1 MLTVEVPLN
10 TMLADLDETLRGML
24 KSELER
30 HGFEGI
36 EIAFDAPTR
45 EWSGQLS
52 APAVNLFLYDMRESE
67 EERPSGW
74 TKQRVGDEFVEGPP
88 PMVMEVS
95 YAITAWAQ
103 AVEDEHRLLSQV
115 LAVLY
120 AYPHLPEDAL
130 NGRLRNGSQSLSIK
144 TKVGQAKGDKADF
157 WTAVGGQYKVSLDY
171 VVRLTV
177 ESGVPAQGAAGP
189 DADRPHP
196 PAGRAG
202 ARGRRDAPRR
212 RHGRRRR
219 RRAAA
224 RTCGSPCPT
233 RACSPRPTRTGA
245 SASTAWRRDAPS
257 RGPLARRQR
266 RPRRT
271 STCRARCWISSSTAA
286 RPRRA
291 AGRAASAD
299 DRTGR

>member
-24 KSELER
+24 KSELGR

-52 APAVNLFLYDMRESE
+52 APAVNLFLYDMRESDE
-67 EERPSGW
+67 DRPSGW

-88 PMVMEVS
+88 PTVMEAS

-115 LAVLY
+115 LAVLS
-120 AYPHLPEDAL
+120 AYPHLPEDQL

-144 TKVGQAKGDKADF
+144 AKIGQAKGDKADF

-177 ESGVPAQGAAGP
+177 EAGVRRKVPQVRTQTLRTRLLDAPPRAVVEMHRTGGTVVDGAGEPLQDVWVALPDSGQLAST
-189 DADRPHP
+189 DAD
-196 PAGRAG
+196 GRFRFDRLAPG
-202 ARGRRDAPRR
+202 RHRLVARGAD
-212 RHGRRRR
+212 G
-219 RRAAA
+219 
-224 RTCGSPCPT
+224 TE
-233 RACSPRPTRTGA
+233 
-245 SASTAWRRDAPS
+245 
-257 RGPLARRQR
+257 
-266 RPRRT
+266 
-271 STCRARCWISSSTAA
+271 
-286 RPRRA
+286 
-291 AGRAASAD
+291 ASAD
-299 DRTGR
+299 LDVPGSLLDLVLDGGKAAAGSKKSGKRG

>member
-24 KSELER
+24 KGELER

-52 APAVNLFLYDMRESE
+52 APAVNLFLYDMRESD

-74 TKQRVGDEFVEGPP
+74 TKQRIGDEYIEGPP

-115 LAVLY
+115 LAVLS

-177 ESGVPAQGAAGP
+177 ESGVRRKVPQVRTQTVRTRLLDAPPRAVVEMHRTGGTVADGSGEPLRNVWIALPDSGQFASTNAEGRFLFDRLAPGRHRLVARGADGTEVTADLDVPGSMLDLVLDGGKAAAG
-189 DADRPHP
+189 
-196 PAGRAG
+196 GRKSG
-202 ARGRRDAPRR
+202 KRG
-212 RHGRRRR
+212 
-219 RRAAA
+219 
-224 RTCGSPCPT
+224 
-233 RACSPRPTRTGA
+233 
-245 SASTAWRRDAPS
+245 
-257 RGPLARRQR
+257 
-266 RPRRT
+266 
-271 STCRARCWISSSTAA
+271 
-286 RPRRA
+286 
-291 AGRAASAD
+291 
-299 DRTGR
+299 

>member
-52 APAVNLFLYDMRESE
+52 APAVSLFLYDMRESE
-67 EERPSGW
+67 EDRPSGW
-74 TKQRVGDEFVEGPP
+74 TKQRVGDEFVEAPP
-88 PMVMEVS
+88 PLVMEVS

-115 LAVLY
+115 LAVLS

-130 NGRLRNGSQSLSIK
+130 NGRLRNGSQSMSLK
-144 TKVGQAKGDKADF
+144 TKIGQAKGDKADF

-177 ESGVPAQGAAGP
+177 ESGVRRKVPQVRTQTIRTRLLDAPPRAVVEMHRAGGTVADGDGEPLKDVWIALPDAGIFASSDAGGRFRFDRLAPGRHRLVARAADGREAEADLDVPGALVDLVLDGGKAAAG
-189 DADRPHP
+189 
-196 PAGRAG
+196 GRKSG
-202 ARGRRDAPRR
+202 K
-212 RHGRRRR
+212 
-219 RRAAA
+219 RA
-224 RTCGSPCPT
+224 
-233 RACSPRPTRTGA
+233 
-245 SASTAWRRDAPS
+245 
-257 RGPLARRQR
+257 
-266 RPRRT
+266 
-271 STCRARCWISSSTAA
+271 
-286 RPRRA
+286 
-291 AGRAASAD
+291 
-299 DRTGR
+299 

>member
-67 EERPSGW
+67 EDRPSGW
-74 TKQRVGDEFVEGPP
+74 TRTRGGDEWHEGPP
-88 PMVMEVS
+88 PLVMEVS

-115 LAVLY
+115 LAVLN

-130 NGRLRNGSQSLSIK
+130 NGRLRNGSQSMSIK
-144 TKVGQAKGDKADF
+144 TKIGQAKGDKADF

-177 ESGVPAQGAAGP
+177 ESGVRRKVPQVRTQTVRTRLLDAPARAVVEMHRTGGTVADGDGEPLKDVWIALPDSGLFASTGPDGRFRFDRLAPGRHRLVARSLDGKEATADLDVPGSLLDLVLDGGKAAAG
-189 DADRPHP
+189 
-196 PAGRAG
+196 GRKSG
-202 ARGRRDAPRR
+202 KRG
-212 RHGRRRR
+212 
-219 RRAAA
+219 
-224 RTCGSPCPT
+224 
-233 RACSPRPTRTGA
+233 
-245 SASTAWRRDAPS
+245 
-257 RGPLARRQR
+257 
-266 RPRRT
+266 
-271 STCRARCWISSSTAA
+271 
-286 RPRRA
+286 
-291 AGRAASAD
+291 
-299 DRTGR
+299 

>member
-10 TMLADLDETLRGML
+10 TMLADLDETLEGML
-24 KSELER
+24 KDELGR

-36 EIAFDAPTR
+36 EIAFEAPNR

-52 APAVNLFLYDMRESE
+52 APAVNLFLYDMRESDDD
-67 EERPSGW
+67 RPSGW

-88 PMVMEVS
+88 PLVMEVS

-130 NGRLRNGSQSLSIK
+130 NGRLRNGSQSLAIK
-144 TKVGQAKGDKADF
+144 AKVGQAKGDKADF

-177 ESGVPAQGAAGP
+177 ESGVRRELLCARATLAAETGPGAATG
-189 DADRPHP
+189 H
-196 PAGRAG
+196 
-202 ARGRRDAPRR
+202 RG
-212 RHGRRRR
+212 
-219 RRAAA
+219 
-224 RTCGSPCPT
+224 
-233 RACSPRPTRTGA
+233 
-245 SASTAWRRDAPS
+245 
-257 RGPLARRQR
+257 
-266 RPRRT
+266 
-271 STCRARCWISSSTAA
+271 
-286 RPRRA
+286 
-291 AGRAASAD
+291 
-299 DRTGR
+299 

>member
-24 KSELER
+24 KGELEQ

-67 EERPSGW
+67 EDRASGW
-74 TKQRVGDEFVEGPP
+74 TRTRVGDEWHEGPP
-88 PMVMEVS
+88 PLVMEVS

-120 AYPHLPEDAL
+120 AFPILPEEIL
-130 NGRLRNGSQSLSIK
+130 NGRLRNGSQSMSIK
-144 TKVGQAKGDKADF
+144 AKVGQAKGDKADF
-157 WTAVGGQYKVSLDY
+157 WTAVGGQYKASLDY

-177 ESGVPAQGAAGP
+177 ESGVRRTAPQVRTQTVRTRLLDAPPRAVVEMHRTGGTVADGEGEPIKDVWVALP
-189 DADRPHP
+189 DAGIFASTDAEGRFRFDRITP
-196 PAGRAG
+196 GR
-202 ARGRRDAPRR
+202 
-212 RHGRRRR
+212 HKLV
-219 RRAAA
+219 A
-224 RTCGSPCPT
+224 RT
-233 RACSPRPTRTGA
+233 A
-245 SASTAWRRDAPS
+245 D
-257 RGPLARRQR
+257 
-266 RPRRT
+266 
-271 STCRARCWISSSTAA
+271 
-286 RPRRA
+286 
-291 AGRAASAD
+291 GREASAD
-299 DRTGR
+299 LDVPGAMVDIVLDGGKAASGGRKTGKRG

>member
-67 EERPSGW
+67 EDRPSGW

-88 PMVMEVS
+88 PLVMEIS

-115 LAVLY
+115 LSVLY
-120 AYPHLPEDAL
+120 AYPHLPQDVL
-130 NGRLRNGSQSLSIK
+130 NGRLRNGSQALSIK
-144 TKVGQAKGDKADF
+144 TKIGQAKGDKADF
-157 WTAVGGQYKVSLDY
+157 WTAVGGQYKASLDY
-171 VVRLTV
+171 VVRLSV
-177 ESGVPAQGAAGP
+177 ESGVRRKVPQVRTQTVRTRLLDAPPRAVVEMHRTGGTVAGDDGEPLRDVWVALPDTGRFTSTDADGRFRFDRLAPGRHRLVARSTDGRETAADLDVPGAMLDLVIDGGKAAAGT
-189 DADRPHP
+189 RKS
-196 PAGRAG
+196 GK
-202 ARGRRDAPRR
+202 RG
-212 RHGRRRR
+212 
-219 RRAAA
+219 
-224 RTCGSPCPT
+224 
-233 RACSPRPTRTGA
+233 
-245 SASTAWRRDAPS
+245 
-257 RGPLARRQR
+257 
-266 RPRRT
+266 
-271 STCRARCWISSSTAA
+271 
-286 RPRRA
+286 
-291 AGRAASAD
+291 
-299 DRTGR
+299 